1 LVRLPANPTT
11 AAPDSVIVPLL
22 VTPPVPNERV
32 AAALSVKAPPVLMA
46 TAPLKVFVLDAD
58 ETVNVDALATV
69 VVPVTVNVK
78 AAAVKTEALVPSPT
92 SKLPPMVKA
101 ALVVAFVVAPLT
113 VRLCSTL
120 VLLIVL
126 APEPERIRL

>member
-1 LVRLPANPTT
+1 M
-11 AAPDSVIVPLL
+11 
-22 VTPPVPNERV
+22 
-32 AAALSVKAPPVLMA
+32 LMA
-46 TAPLKVFVLDAD
+46 TAPPKLFVPVAD

-69 VVPVTVNVK
+69 VVPVTVNAK
-78 AAAVKTEALVPSPT
+78 AAAVNPETLVPSPT
-92 SKLPPMVKA
+92 SKFPPMVKA